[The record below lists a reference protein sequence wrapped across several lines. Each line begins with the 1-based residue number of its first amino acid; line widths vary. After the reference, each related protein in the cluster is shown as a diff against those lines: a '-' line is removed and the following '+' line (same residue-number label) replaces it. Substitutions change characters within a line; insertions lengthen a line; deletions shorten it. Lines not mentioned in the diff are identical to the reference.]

1 MLSKLGP
8 VIVVDDDAAV
18 RHALKFALEIEGFP
32 VRIYDG
38 PKQLLADADL
48 PTSGCLILDYR
59 MPEMNGLD
67 LLDCLRQRRID
78 MPAILM
84 TGQLS
89 PELRERAVMAGVCNV
104 IEKPMS
110 DEALVDS
117 IRAALTLGS

>member
-1 MLSKLGP
+1 MLSEMGP

-38 PKQLLADADL
+38 PKQLLAEVDL

-67 LLDCLRQRRID
+67 LLDCLRKRRVH

-84 TGQLS
+84 TGHLS
-89 PELRERAVMAGVCNV
+89 PELRERAVMAGVCSV

>member
-1 MLSKLGP
+1 MIPKLGP

-32 VRIYDG
+32 VRLYDG

-89 PELRERAVMAGVCNV
+89 PECESAVKHDPSRYSA
-104 IEKPMS
+104 
-110 DEALVDS
+110 
-117 IRAALTLGS
+117 